1 MSHSGNS
8 PEVTDRPE
16 VTVNRV
22 WQPITVSRLAA
33 KELKET
39 LRDRRTM
46 ITLLLMPLLVY
57 PILSLFFQGFLASG
71 LRGTARPNVPGA
83 QGAPSNSDNTTDPGT
98 ASTNPDSAT
107 PPGNE
112 ATQPAEP
119 QFVYFLE
126 ASQLSGQIV
135 SALERGFQLRQAYQ
149 PGSKNPSANGEK
161 PLETE
166 TLVGK
171 HVFLTKPPE
180 SNLTLE
186 EHVARGD
193 ADVAILFTRKDET
206 GEQSATPVLQ
216 LVYREGDIVSL
227 EAIRLIESLLDA
239 VNLGTMQEIGR
250 SRRLSLPIALR
261 YESTSVAAAGRK
273 AAGISF
279 AALIPLV
286 LTLMTITG
294 AVYPA
299 IDLTAGER
307 ERGTL
312 ESLIAAPVPRT
323 RILVGKL
330 VAIVTVAVLT
340 AVVNLIGMMIT
351 IWVFKLDTALF
362 GPQGIGIQHI
372 SRIFALLVLFAVFFS
387 SVLLVISSF
396 ARSFKEGQ
404 AYLIPLM
411 MLSLVPAMISLRP
424 QMQLEGVWA
433 AIPLVNIVLLS
444 RDILA
449 GKAMLAPAI
458 VAILTTV
465 FYSALA
471 ISIASRFFGTAKVL
485 YSDEGGIGTLFRRP
499 RQATD
504 FGNPSLAL
512 LCLALLFP
520 GSFLWQGLLGRLE
533 GWSTNGLVLMAAAGL
548 VVVFVLVPLAIALFH
563 KVRPASGFNLFW
575 PNPVALIAA
584 IFLGVGLAPLMLQ
597 LVGLTS
603 QGSGSELLEHAK
615 EQLERFQA
623 VPFPLLILSLAL
635 APAVCEELFF
645 RGLLFRSFR
654 SAMSPAATV
663 VLTGVLFGAFH
674 LITSSGLGLS
684 RLFPT
689 TLMGLVLGWVCL
701 RSGSVI
707 PGMILHFL
715 HNSLTL
721 SVAYFREE
729 LENREWIS
737 QDQSGIPVAILVG
750 AAVLAAI
757 GTALLLIMR
766 PHPSKTAAR

>member
-1 MSHSGNS
+1 MNPSGQSTGGSRN
-8 PEVTDRPE
+8 PETAARD
-16 VTVNRV
+16 V
-22 WQPITVSRLAA
+22 WQPITISRLAA

-71 LRGTARPNVPGA
+71 MRGGRLPGSP
-83 QGAPSNSDNTTDPGT
+83 QGQGDLTTTERDRDSETEPSNEESE
-98 ASTNPDSAT
+98 SH
-107 PPGNE
+107 
-112 ATQPAEP
+112 PAETSTRNEQP
-119 QFVYFLE
+119 RFVYLLE
-126 ASQLSGQIV
+126 DSELSRPVI
-135 SALERGFQLRQAYQ
+135 SALERGYRLRNVYM
-149 PGSKNPSANGEK
+149 PGMGSGPQEAASPSEGQM
-161 PLETE
+161 
-166 TLVGK
+166 
-171 HVFLTKPPE
+171 LTDIHQFVTRLPE

-186 EHVARGD
+186 DHVARGD
-193 ADVAILFTRKDET
+193 ADVAILVNPQPESGARP
-206 GEQSATPVLQ
+206 GSPVFQ
-216 LVYREGDIVSL
+216 LVYREDDIVSL
-227 EAIRLIESLLDA
+227 MALRLAESLFDA

-250 SRRLSLPIALR
+250 NRNLALPIALR
-261 YESTSVAAAGRK
+261 YESTPTTAAGKK

-351 IWVFKLDTALF
+351 LWVFKLDTALF
-362 GPQGIGIQHI
+362 GPQGIGIQPI
-372 SRIFALLVLFAVFFS
+372 TRIFALLVLFAIFFS
-387 SVLLVISSF
+387 SLLLVISSF

-449 GKAMLAPAI
+449 GKAMPAPAI

-499 RQATD
+499 RQWTD
-504 FGNPSLAL
+504 VGTPSLAL

-520 GSFLWQGLLGRLE
+520 ASFLWQGLLGRLE
-533 GWSTNGLVLMAAAGL
+533 NWSTNGIVLMAAAGL
-548 VVVFVLVPLAIALFH
+548 LVVFVLVPLSIALFH
-563 KVRPASGFNLFW
+563 KVRPVCGFNCFW
-575 PNPVALIAA
+575 PTPVSLFAA
-584 IFLGVGLAPLMLQ
+584 VFLGFGLAPLMLQ
-597 LVGLTS
+597 LVS
-603 QGSGSELLEHAK
+603 MSNQDSDLLEQAK
-615 EQLERFQA
+615 DQVARFQT

-654 SAMSPAATV
+654 GAMSPAATV

-684 RLFPT
+684 RLLPT
-689 TLMGLVLGWVCL
+689 TLMGLALGWVCL

-707 PGMILHFL
+707 PGMVLHFL
-715 HNSLTL
+715 HNSLSLTL
-721 SVAYFREE
+721 AYFQRE
-729 LENREWIS
+729 LESSGWLAT
-737 QDQSGIPVAILVG
+737 DQSGVPAKILAG
-750 AAVLAAI
+750 AAALVVV
-757 GTALLLIMR
+757 GVFLLLR
-766 PHPSKTAAR
+766 SHPRVEKPVPR